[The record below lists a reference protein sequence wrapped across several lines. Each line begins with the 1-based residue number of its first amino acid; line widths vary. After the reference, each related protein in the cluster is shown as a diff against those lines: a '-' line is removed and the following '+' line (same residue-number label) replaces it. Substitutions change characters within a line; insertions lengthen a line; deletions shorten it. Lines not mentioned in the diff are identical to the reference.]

1 MDYFHF
7 LEMTTLGS
15 ILSESLAAALY
26 QSLAVD
32 RDIVKF
38 LKREGSDVTELV
50 SSILD
55 YSAPPNV
62 PNVRARA
69 APKKGKG
76 EQLTEVDHREHLDQD
91 YDTNWKG
98 EKGFCVIYYGKA
110 GDKDGNNKYNYCGKA
125 SKKSKYCCITHAT
138 TKAGKT
144 IIEKEQNREFK
155 MGEYYDKTEKRRIK
169 EHKDALRDSQEPWS
183 EVASVKGKNVT
194 RNVATVF
201 ALVPYKPNNKL
212 NKKYRYESNHCFVVK
227 QTEVDGKII
236 QEVQGVDEDCDGT
249 ISSVSLDQYKL
260 IKQKGPSVTV
270 LEEALDDD
278 ALKVFKS
285 DKNIK
290 ATLTGGKSLVNK
302 KPVAKVVDSAT
313 DSSATDSSAT
323 DSSDD
328 QPIVKSKVVAAKSKL
343 VAAKSKVVAPIDSD
357 ADDSS
362 DPEEVPKVPVKSKV
376 SKVPVKSKVVV
387 VPDSDSDSEDIK
399 PVKSKKL
406 STPVVDEIVVLPT
419 KSKLPTKVV
428 VPEPTQQETQTDTVS
443 E

>member
-1 MDYFHF
+1 
-7 LEMTTLGS
+7 MTTLGS

-26 QSLAVD
+26 QALAVD

-38 LKREGSDVTELV
+38 LKREDTDVSALV
-50 SSILD
+50 ASILD
-55 YSAPPNV
+55 YAPPNV

-76 EQLTEVDHREHLDQD
+76 DQLTEADHREHLDQD

-144 IIEKEQNREFK
+144 IIEKEQDREFK
-155 MGEYYDKTEKRRIK
+155 MGEYYDKTEKRRMK
-169 EHKDALRDSQEPWS
+169 EHKDALRDTQEPWS
-183 EVASVKGKNVT
+183 EVPSVKGKNNA
-194 RNVATVF
+194 REVASVF

-236 QEVQGVDEDCDGT
+236 QEVQGVDEDLDGT
-249 ISSVSLDQYKL
+249 ISDISVDQYKI

-290 ATLTGGKSLVNK
+290 ATLTGGKSLLTK
-302 KPVAKVVDSAT
+302 KPVVKASIVDS
-313 DSSATDSSAT
+313 DID

-328 QPIVKSKVVAAKSKL
+328 ASSDNQPAVKSKPSAVKSNPL
-343 VAAKSKVVAPIDSD
+343 SSKSKVLIPVDSD

-362 DPEEVPKVPVKSKV
+362 DPEEVLKVPVKPKGL
-376 SKVPVKSKVVV
+376 KVPLKSKVLT
-387 VPDSDSDSEDIK
+387 VPDSEETSEDSK
-399 PVKSKKL
+399 PIKSKKL
-406 STPVVDEIVVLPT
+406 LNTNSDEIVGSST
-419 KSKLPTKVV
+419 KSKS
-428 VPEPTQQETQTDTVS
+428 EPNQQETQTDTLS